1 MSLKEKYPEI
11 VALKFG
17 PFKEGIYK
25 INGLFR
31 QKLVIKYREC
41 AEIRELFSN
50 LMTQFLSLGLENVK
64 LEADI
69 NPLTV

>member
-1 MSLKEKYPEI
+1 MSLKQEY
-11 VALKFG
+11 VNTNALKFG
-17 PFKEGIYK
+17 PFKEGVYK

-41 AEIRELFSN
+41 AEIRELFSK
-50 LMTQFLSLGLENVK
+50 LMTQFLALGLSDVK

-69 NPLTV
+69 NPCTV